1 MKTYHGSCHCGAVQ
15 FSVTTDMSSAITC
28 NCSHWAR
35 KGFLLHFVPKGQFTL
50 ESGAD
55 SLTEYRFNKKHI
67 AHLFCKMCGVQC
79 FGYGSDPEGNETV
92 AVNLN
97 TLENFSSES
106 IAVVTYDGKSV

>member
-1 MKTYHGSCHCGAVQ
+1 
-15 FSVTTDMSSAITC
+15 
-28 NCSHWAR
+28 
-35 KGFLLHFVPKGQFTL
+35 
-50 ESGAD
+50 
-55 SLTEYRFNKKHI
+55 
-67 AHLFCKMCGVQC
+67 MCGVQC